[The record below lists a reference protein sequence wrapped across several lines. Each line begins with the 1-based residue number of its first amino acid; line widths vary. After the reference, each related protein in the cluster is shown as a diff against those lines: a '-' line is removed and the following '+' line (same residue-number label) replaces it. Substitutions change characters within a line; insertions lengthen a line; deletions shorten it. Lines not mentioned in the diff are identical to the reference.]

1 MEFRRGEV
9 KQLAVVGIRESNESK
24 YIYLSDGLIETYRVK
39 PYAFQTEWDESN
51 LPNMMSVFVA
61 DINIMNGLPFLQQ
74 WRKEVLEHC
83 YTEPDGL
90 YDFKVV
96 AVETDISTQAQY
108 YQLKD
113 SYGITHR
120 YYPKPNEPVHEVN
133 DLFLLQV
140 GGVEY
145 KGENNAYL
153 VLTYPEDKRTE
164 LRQPLV
170 VDEGIA
176 SPRKNFGSEDH
187 KTEFKSTIVFPA
199 GDIVP
204 DIDKQMQ
211 YILKIIAGFQN
222 SDGGQLYLGVNDAGI
237 ICGINR
243 DYEHLNTSQKD
254 PYNNYRC
261 NTDGYE
267 SKIRSAVRHV
277 LGRKSNSNISF
288 EFGTEELLDYC
299 CITVNKLMIPVF
311 VDGYKL
317 FQRAGNMT
325 QLLAGDEI
333 TWFIEERMIE
343 RNKLQNQNLLLAKQD
358 GGEQSDEQE
367 NDLLSV
373 LPEKASVRS
382 VYPEQLPVA
391 SLTDNLWFFIT
402 FFKNGEWSYQDAPV
416 SKDEDV
422 IFELPIPKSMKKER
436 LLMAYTN
443 GRINIV
449 TPYDIIKPTRPT
461 GKRKYRTQ
469 GKRYKNGWN
478 TEAELLNVFLSRS
491 TDLVAIQSENEKG
504 DRYLK
509 LHNVTAI
516 SIHVDLHSAGNVVV
530 NDSFKSKTIA
540 IDPLSGVYRD
550 SLASL
555 IAKDYQRSLFI
566 GFNQKDRNVQNNLNA
581 LRKVLVD
588 SSPRR

>member
-83 YTEPDGL
+83 YTEPDSL

-96 AVETDISTQAQY
+96 AVETDKSTQAPY

-153 VLTYPEDKRTE
+153 VLTYPEDKPTE

-176 SPRKNFGSEDH
+176 SPRKNFGSENH

-222 SDGGQLYLGVNDAGI
+222 SDGGQLYLGINDAGI

-243 DYEHLNTSQKD
+243 DYEHLNSSQKD
-254 PYNNYRC
+254 PYN
-261 NTDGYE
+261 
-267 SKIRSAVRHV
+267 
-277 LGRKSNSNISF
+277 
-288 EFGTEELLDYC
+288 
-299 CITVNKLMIPVF
+299 
-311 VDGYKL
+311 
-317 FQRAGNMT
+317 
-325 QLLAGDEI
+325 
-333 TWFIEERMIE
+333 
-343 RNKLQNQNLLLAKQD
+343 
-358 GGEQSDEQE
+358 
-367 NDLLSV
+367 
-373 LPEKASVRS
+373 
-382 VYPEQLPVA
+382 
-391 SLTDNLWFFIT
+391 
-402 FFKNGEWSYQDAPV
+402 
-416 SKDEDV
+416 
-422 IFELPIPKSMKKER
+422 
-436 LLMAYTN
+436 
-443 GRINIV
+443 
-449 TPYDIIKPTRPT
+449 
-461 GKRKYRTQ
+461 KY
-469 GKRYKNGWN
+469 WN
-478 TEAELLNVFLSRS
+478 
-491 TDLVAIQSENEKG
+491 
-504 DRYLK
+504 
-509 LHNVTAI
+509 
-516 SIHVDLHSAGNVVV
+516 
-530 NDSFKSKTIA
+530 
-540 IDPLSGVYRD
+540 
-550 SLASL
+550 
-555 IAKDYQRSLFI
+555 
-566 GFNQKDRNVQNNLNA
+566 
-581 LRKVLVD
+581 
-588 SSPRR
+588 